1 MKNPFDTLSEVSVDK
16 PKTVI
21 AVTIIGILAL
31 SSFAQY
37 IVFDNSED
45 AFYPDNE
52 TTNLL
57 YELENTYTVD
67 VDLIRSI
74 VRFEVGDLEN
84 EATWNLLA
92 NIESDML
99 THTGDLENSKMIDY
113 HYGLFGGSPNS
124 GPASSVIFWQQIQ
137 DPISDTWSEAVE
149 TALMNVTMAE
159 DLNLSSA
166 ISEAMIV
173 MATIPSTEYPDSDD
187 LDNWNFGNPGEWQT
201 RMDAGE
207 NNAEKIGILIGMVSS
222 LTENRNETQ
231 NASIA
236 PLQGQAMTSLAP
248 LNALQEIDLRSGMMG
263 MFPSESRDNPWS
275 EANIALVTLAIDT
288 KPSVHNMELDTEV
301 SPIISEM

>member
-1 MKNPFDTLSEVSVDK
+1 MKNPFDTLSEMSVDK

-21 AVTIIGILAL
+21 AVTVIGILAL

-67 VDLIRSI
+67 VDLVRSI

-137 DPISDTWSEAVE
+137 DPGSDTWSDAVS

-159 DLNLSSA
+159 DANLSSA

-173 MATIPSTEYPDSDD
+173 MSTLS
-187 LDNWNFGNPGEWQT
+187 
-201 RMDAGE
+201 
-207 NNAEKIGILIGMVSS
+207 LIH
-222 LTENRNETQ
+222 
-231 NASIA
+231 I
-236 PLQGQAMTSLAP
+236 
-248 LNALQEIDLRSGMMG
+248 
-263 MFPSESRDNPWS
+263 
-275 EANIALVTLAIDT
+275 
-288 KPSVHNMELDTEV
+288 
-301 SPIISEM
+301 

>member
-1 MKNPFDTLSEVSVDK
+1 
-16 PKTVI
+16 
-21 AVTIIGILAL
+21 
-31 SSFAQY
+31 
-37 IVFDNSED
+37 
-45 AFYPDNE
+45 
-52 TTNLL
+52 
-57 YELENTYTVD
+57 
-67 VDLIRSI
+67 
-74 VRFEVGDLEN
+74 
-84 EATWNLLA
+84 
-92 NIESDML
+92 
-99 THTGDLENSKMIDY
+99 
-113 HYGLFGGSPNS
+113 
-124 GPASSVIFWQQIQ
+124 
-137 DPISDTWSEAVE
+137 
-149 TALMNVTMAE
+149 MNVTMAE

-248 LNALQEIDLRSGMMG
+248 LNALQEIDLRSGMIG

-288 KPSVHNMELDTEV
+288 KPSVHNMELDT
-301 SPIISEM
+301 